1 MNAWA
6 FFVHRAL
13 TGDDTQQAGVSLPI
27 LGKGKMKNV
36 DAHLK
41 DFCATPFRHA
51 DEAGV
56 LPAPRE
62 FYQEKND
69 ESALDCY
76 TSALT

>member
-1 MNAWA
+1 MKAWA

-27 LGKGKMKNV
+27 LGKPKMKNV
-36 DAHLK
+36 DAHVK
-41 DFCATPFRHA
+41 DFCATAFRSRGRSG
-51 DEAGV
+51 GV
-56 LPAPRE
+56 TGTRK

-69 ESALDCY
+69 ESAVDSY